1 MKDRR
6 FFNEA
11 AKANS
16 AVAAK
21 ASEPAE
27 LLSIGT
33 EELNVRVGEVA
44 ADRELIPHISVKFKT
59 VLTPGGDK
67 IVSSGSRRNLSM

>member
-1 MKDRR
+1 MKDQR

-16 AVAAK
+16 AAATIV
-21 ASEPAE
+21 SEPAE

-33 EELNVRVGEVA
+33 EELNVRVWELAV
-44 ADRELIPHISVKFKT
+44 DRELIPHISVKFKP

-67 IVSSGSRRNLSM
+67 IVSPGSRLNLSM